1 MQLGRV
7 FRQGEILNFP
17 QAVINGQAIVTQANV
32 QTRWADGS
40 VQHAILSF
48 YIPNL
53 TANSTVSIAFVNQV
67 TSNTAGE
74 LSASEML
81 DPSWDFEAQ
90 VFLRN
95 QAQTE
100 FVVASARQ
108 AIQSGNFRYWLRGS
122 EATSIIIEDSSTSRS
137 MDLGFDANRSF
148 RPIIHATFYPAIRKI
163 RIRFIG
169 EVTNTLALQDMRY
182 DLALTGGFNSPALL
196 KLKSNFQHLAR
207 TRWTEQYWL
216 GGEPNHIE
224 IDQNIRYLIGTK
236 VLPNFDTAV
245 SMTFSRMMSM
255 YGSFLSANRDIGGD
269 GSWTKR
275 MPNPGGRGDIGL
287 FTDWSVMQLFTGRYE
302 MENMTRRM
310 AELAGG
316 WPMHYREGDSARSFD
331 RLGLVPGLGRPMTPN
346 GRKTIRLYDNNSML
360 NSTAAET
367 SPADRVTILSPLTSN
382 SWEPDC
388 SHQPNAFM
396 VPYMFTGDYY
406 YLEQMY
412 FWASW
417 ASFSAANGQSVSY
430 SRGLDG
436 KGGYM
441 SDQPRGIA
449 WCLRARGH
457 AAFFAPDGS
466 PEKAHYRTLLNE
478 FVAASEGAREIT
490 GTSFQGGP
498 MWNFGF
504 TTVKNGNGGGDRG
517 HWGVY
522 GTTTRPPP
530 VLRFADSGTGV
541 IVTGHV
547 TSAVKQI
554 SLTWQN
560 AFIVTVLGHL
570 KELEFPTQAL
580 LSWNAPYLI
589 GQMTTPGFDPFLV
602 AQYYTPTDQVSNNQ
616 FYSSWLDVQNGWT
629 ANSRNTAYATFKG
642 YNTDPTH
649 GYSPIVLAA
658 TSFITQEPNGPGAW
672 NFLTNE
678 ILNDPN
684 AVAAFNA
691 LPKWKIL
698 PRQ

>member
-1 MQLGRV
+1 
-7 FRQGEILNFP
+7 
-17 QAVINGQAIVTQANV
+17 
-32 QTRWADGS
+32 
-40 VQHAILSF
+40 
-48 YIPNL
+48 
-53 TANSTVSIAFVNQV
+53 
-67 TSNTAGE
+67 
-74 LSASEML
+74 
-81 DPSWDFEAQ
+81 
-90 VFLRN
+90 
-95 QAQTE
+95 
-100 FVVASARQ
+100 
-108 AIQSGNFRYWLRGS
+108 
-122 EATSIIIEDSSTSRS
+122 
-137 MDLGFDANRSF
+137 
-148 RPIIHATFYPAIRKI
+148 
-163 RIRFIG
+163 
-169 EVTNTLALQDMRY
+169 
-182 DLALTGGFNSPALL
+182 
-196 KLKSNFQHLAR
+196 
-207 TRWTEQYWL
+207 
-216 GGEPNHIE
+216 
-224 IDQNIRYLIGTK
+224 
-236 VLPNFDTAV
+236 
-245 SMTFSRMMSM
+245 
-255 YGSFLSANRDIGGD
+255 
-269 GSWTKR
+269 
-275 MPNPGGRGDIGL
+275 
-287 FTDWSVMQLFTGRYE
+287 
-302 MENMTRRM
+302 
-310 AELAGG
+310 
-316 WPMHYREGDSARSFD
+316 
-331 RLGLVPGLGRPMTPN
+331 
-346 GRKTIRLYDNNSML
+346 
-360 NSTAAET
+360 
-367 SPADRVTILSPLTSN
+367 
-382 SWEPDC
+382 
-388 SHQPNAFM
+388 
-396 VPYMFTGDYY
+396 
-406 YLEQMY
+406 
-412 FWASW
+412 
-417 ASFSAANGQSVSY
+417 
-430 SRGLDG
+430 
-436 KGGYM
+436 M